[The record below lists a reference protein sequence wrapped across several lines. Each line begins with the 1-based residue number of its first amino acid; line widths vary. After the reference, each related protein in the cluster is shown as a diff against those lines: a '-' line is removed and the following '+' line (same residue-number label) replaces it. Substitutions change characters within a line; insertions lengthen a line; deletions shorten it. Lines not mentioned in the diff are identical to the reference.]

1 MEEKERIEETKKEKK
16 GNSVLVIILCVII
29 ALLIGYIAYDKL
41 IDTNHPE
48 DNTKQQEEVSEKEE
62 ITEKEGEEQNNDTI
76 EVSDSLIEKLDLL
89 VGLHARHLP
98 IKTAELT
105 NQDVLLFASQRVKS
119 TNGKFFGK
127 DVSDYIESLFGKDFH
142 YQLEDINCFVKND
155 GILYQYNAE
164 TDEYSFTGRHGHDG
178 IGIANLHIFYLDQEA
193 TKDTITLNTQ
203 ILYTGYCGGTCG
215 PQTNAYK
222 AYPFDDSNKVTD
234 ISEEEILDNG
244 RDYSPV
250 YNRIKDQLPITK
262 FVFKKQSDGSYGL
275 SEITI
280 E

>member
-62 ITEKEGEEQNNDTI
+62 TQNTDKI
-76 EVSDSLIEKLDLL
+76 EDIDSVIEKLEVL
-89 VGLHARHLP
+89 VGQHADQLP
-98 IKTAELT
+98 LKTTNLT
-105 NQDVLLFASQRVKS
+105 NQDVLFLASMRIKRNEDG
-119 TNGKFFGK
+119 TFYGK
-127 DVSDYIESLFGKDFH
+127 DISAYVESLFGKDYH
-142 YQLEDINCFVKND
+142 YQLEDINCHVND
-155 GILYQYNAE
+155 GVLYQYNAE
-164 TDEYSFTGRHGHDG
+164 KDEYSFTGKHGHDG
-178 IGIANLHIFYLDQEA
+178 PGAAILQIFYLDQEA

-215 PQTNAYK
+215 PQTRAYK
-222 AYPFDDSNKVTD
+222 SYPFDDSNKVTD